1 MGVFCIY
8 LQEDLKKINH
18 YTNEVIRGLLSSY
31 TPFILVIIISL
42 VITITILIICVMLV
56 CQEMST
62 LDQEINAQNILIF
75 SQNGRIEL
83 LEEELNDYREHAEN
97 QEYLIYF

>member
-1 MGVFCIY
+1 
-8 LQEDLKKINH
+8 
-18 YTNEVIRGLLSSY
+18 
-31 TPFILVIIISL
+31 
-42 VITITILIICVMLV
+42 MLV